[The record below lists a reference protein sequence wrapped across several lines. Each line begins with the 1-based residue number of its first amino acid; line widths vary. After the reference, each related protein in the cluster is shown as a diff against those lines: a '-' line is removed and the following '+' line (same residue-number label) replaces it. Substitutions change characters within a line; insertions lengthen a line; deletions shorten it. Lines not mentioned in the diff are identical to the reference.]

1 MLEHSCSN
9 TIPALE
15 KTTTTT
21 KAPRHFLSLF
31 LSLKRLLMRGCVQRG
46 GFGCT
51 TNGEKKKKKK
61 KRERER
67 ERGIERGIDPIFL
80 PRIFFLSLSLAL
92 EFRVTNTL
100 DPKRKKKEKNIFA
113 SPLFFLFSLFVC
125 AFAQARVRLLPR
137 KTTTTNTNT
146 TPLLRGGLFC
156 VCVCPNDVS
165 KGRERDAAAE
175 KKRWDAR
182 LENSLSMMMKTR

>member
-67 ERGIERGIDPIFL
+67 ERGIDPIFL

-146 TPLLRGGLFC
+146 TTLLCGGLFFLWC
-156 VCVCPNDVS
+156 VQTTFQ
-165 KGRERDAAAE
+165 KRERETQQQRRRDGTLDW
-175 KKRWDAR
+175 KI
-182 LENSLSMMMKTR
+182 LSR

>member
-1 MLEHSCSN
+1 MCREVVLG
-9 TIPALE
+9 A
-15 KTTTTT
+15 
-21 KAPRHFLSLF
+21 
-31 LSLKRLLMRGCVQRG
+31 LLMERRRRRRRR
-46 GFGCT
+46 
-51 TNGEKKKKKK
+51 
-61 KRERER
+61 RERER
-67 ERGIERGIDPIFL
+67 ERGIDPIFL

-146 TPLLRGGLFC
+146 TTLLCGGLFF

-165 KGRERDAAAE
+165 KERERDAAAE

>member
-1 MLEHSCSN
+1 
-9 TIPALE
+9 
-15 KTTTTT
+15 
-21 KAPRHFLSLF
+21 
-31 LSLKRLLMRGCVQRG
+31 MRGCVQRG
-46 GFGCT
+46 GFRCT
-51 TNGEKKKKKK
+51 INGEKKKKKK

-67 ERGIERGIDPIFL
+67 EREREGSIQ
-80 PRIFFLSLSLAL
+80 FFFPVSFFCLSLAL

-146 TPLLRGGLFC
+146 TTLLCGGLFF

-165 KGRERDAAAE
+165 KERERDAAAE

>member
-1 MLEHSCSN
+1 MVLG
-9 TIPALE
+9 A
-15 KTTTTT
+15 
-21 KAPRHFLSLF
+21 
-31 LSLKRLLMRGCVQRG
+31 LLMERRRRRRRRRR
-46 GFGCT
+46 
-51 TNGEKKKKKK
+51 
-61 KRERER
+61 RERER
-67 ERGIERGIDPIFL
+67 ERGIDPIFL
-80 PRIFFLSLSLAL
+80 PHIFFLSLSLAL

-137 KTTTTNTNT
+137 KTTTTNTT
-146 TPLLRGGLFC
+146 TTTLLRGGLFFF

-165 KGRERDAAAE
+165 KERERDAAAE